1 MATWQQSVNS
11 GGLLAGIGGNN
22 TNAPQVSDIS
32 NGLALVRANND
43 MIRSGQNN
51 IGLTA
56 LQGLGNI
63 AQSYQQEQQT
73 EQQRAFD
80 QAHAT
85 AWKTGDM
92 APLRDFAVQNPAFVE
107 QAQKAVAGLDAQ
119 QKNDLGN
126 LAMGVNTAL
135 AQGPEAFSSYVS
147 KNSDAL
153 RRIGADPAWMIKT
166 GVNNPE
172 QLSHFASTLALGAV
186 GPEKMFDIKDKAEG
200 RQIQRDSLAET
211 VRSNKAG
218 EALTARGQDI
228 TAQNARLAANSA
240 TSDMKNY
247 ATYSQLLKTNPEG
260 AALFAQV
267 AGIKTGGADRQVQL
281 SDGRTVTIKGQ
292 LHGAG
297 QNAFYE
303 AIDNAGNTIRVPPT
317 AIAATASSAASAQNY
332 AMKKDLELLSNA
344 DPKSLDFLTGV
355 TGGTGKPALG
365 ADVRSRIGSGEQR
378 QIFNAAQRIQGKM
391 QNQGIAAA
399 RDMGASGIN
408 TVAEAKMYFQGM
420 PQVDFSSPEAT
431 QQSIRDIKTYTDNYN
446 QQYNVNVGSP
456 KQNAT
461 TNTQTTSQPAAGVHV
476 SKSGIQFTVK

>member
-1 MATWQQSVNS
+1 MATVQPIDYS
-11 GGLLAGIGGNN
+11 AG
-22 TNAPQVSDIS
+22 
-32 NGLALVRANND
+32 NGFA
-43 MIRSGQNN
+43 
-51 IGLTA
+51 
-56 LQGLGNI
+56 QGLQLKGLQDEI
-63 AQSYQQEQQT
+63 
-73 EQQRAFD
+73 QQRAL
-80 QAHAT
+80 A
-85 AWKTGDM
+85 
-92 APLRDFAVQNPAFVE
+92 VE
-107 QAQKAVAGLDAQ
+107 QAQKAAEQQAQFQKEWQASFGDPQKMTALVAKYPAQ
-119 QKNDLGN
+119 METIRQGIGFQDEQHQIALGN
-126 LAMGVNTAL
+126 TARDLRIAISTGNPQAVQQAAVRNAGVLGTV
-135 AQGPEAFSSYVS
+135 GSSPDEIMKQY
-147 KNSDAL
+147 L
-153 RRIGADPAWMIKT
+153 QDP
-166 GVNNPE
+166 
-172 QLSHFASTLALGAV
+172 QSLSHIVDAVGLSALGPKDYYGVENDRAQNQ
-186 GPEKMFDIKDKAEG
+186 IK
-200 RQIQRDSLAET
+200 RDSLAET

-228 TAQNARLAANSA
+228 SAQNARMAANSA
-240 TSDMKNY
+240 TTDMKNY
-247 ATYSQLLKTNPEG
+247 EAYSQLLKTNPEG

-267 AGIKTGGADRQVQL
+267 SGIKTAGADNRQVQL
-281 SDGRTVTIKGQ
+281 SDGRTVTIKGP

-461 TNTQTTSQPAAGVHV
+461 TNAQTNSQPAAGVHV

>member
-1 MATWQQSVNS
+1 MVQR
-11 GGLLAGIGGNN
+11 L
-22 TNAPQVSDIS
+22 
-32 NGLALVRANND
+32 NG
-43 MIRSGQNN
+43 
-51 IGLTA
+51 
-56 LQGLGNI
+56 LQGLGAPINYYDMIPDFRGEALQETQNRLGQQQVI
-63 AQSYQQEQQT
+63 AAQRENQQAQQD
-73 EQQRAFD
+73 QQRKSQFY
-80 QAHAT
+80 
-85 AWKTGDM
+85 
-92 APLRDFAVQNPAFVE
+92 
-107 QAQKAVAGLDAQ
+107 
-119 QKNDLGN
+119 
-126 LAMGVNTAL
+126 TAL
-135 AQGPEAFSSYVS
+135 LNATPDQLP
-147 KNSDAL
+147 AL
-153 RRIGADPAWMIKT
+153 RRQFPEFAQNIQQEIGIQDAEHAKFVNSALNNLSVASASGDPQQVMQAIQKNAPALASINVSPQDAMQLFQSDPARF
-166 GVNNPE
+166 NNI
-172 QLSHFASTLALGAV
+172 LTAARFSTM
-186 GPEKMFDIKDKAEG
+186 PIDKQFDVQQKQD
-200 RQIQRDSLAET
+200 QLAET
-211 VRSNKAG
+211 IRSNKAG

-228 TAQNARLAANSA
+228 TAQNARLAANGA

-281 SDGRTVTIKGQ
+281 SDGRTVTIKGP

-461 TNTQTTSQPAAGVHV
+461 TNAQSPSQPAAGVHV